1 MHQYPAS
8 TDAWKK
14 KMEWFTTIP
23 HYRELDRIDGEP
35 TEFDWKIFPGHT
47 TFQILEEI
55 PKMMDDMKCEIEQ
68 FMGRIIFMSM
78 FHDIVWGS
86 KYNKEKCVANSWTV
100 AEYA

>member
-35 TEFDWKIFPGHT
+35 TEFDWKV
-47 TFQILEEI
+47 FQDTQHS
-55 PKMMDDMKCEIEQ
+55 KSSRRFM